1 MINVGSIDRAVRFSA
16 GFVLLLLS
24 LLSLFGGFFESWGA
38 WRIVLGIVGLVL
50 VGTAAARV
58 CPAYLL
64 LGVRTNEPGK
74 P

>member
-1 MINVGSIDRAVRFSA
+1 MTNVGSIDRAVRYSA
-16 GFVLLLLS
+16 GFVLL

-38 WRIVLGIVGLVL
+38 WGIVLGIVGLVL

-64 LGVRTNEPGK
+64 LGIRTCAPGK